1 MASSLRFVVLDIE
14 TLHGVNFGAI
24 RARGGFKPWTCE
36 CWQDVY
42 PAQVCAVSFED
53 GEEKDRLSTTINW
66 GKMAPPLDN
75 PYCKHL
81 TQDTID
87 LGVSPNSFFEM
98 LATMCGHT
106 ESFVGYNV
114 GFDMGCLRYHAAR
127 YGNPLPEVPDV
138 CLMDPAKERLGL
150 TRWPK
155 LVDAY
160 RMLCGQEPSDMAHDA
175 EYDVHM
181 TCEVMKVLVLPATR
195 QRGAP

>member
-1 MASSLRFVVLDIE
+1 MTTSLRFVVLDIE

-24 RARGGFKPWTCE
+24 RARGGGFKPWTCD
-36 CWQDVY
+36 CWTQVY
-42 PAQVCAVSFED
+42 PAQVCAVSFEE

-66 GKMAPPLDN
+66 GKLAPPLDN

-81 TQDTID
+81 TQDSID
-87 LGVSPNSFFEM
+87 MGVSPNSFFEM
-98 LATMCGHT
+98 LSNLCQDT

-114 GFDMGCLRYHAAR
+114 GFDMGCLRHHAAK
-127 YGNPLPEVPDV
+127 YGRPLPEVPDV

-160 RMLCGQEPSDMAHDA
+160 RALCGQEPSDMAHDA

-181 TCEVMKVLVLPATR
+181 TCEVMKVLVLPAR
-195 QRGAP
+195 QRCAP